1 MLNSPPPCSHSPSM
15 VLYEHIRLYSLR
27 KWIKMNWFPDAY
39 KTSGHSSAS
48 APNPIFSAISSV
60 LELPV
65 LDTFLKDRT
74 LVTGV
79 LLTLLLVFITSYLKS
94 PWRKLPPSPPRIPIV
109 GNMSRLKNKKW
120 LFSSD
125 CKGRFSEVMYLDA
138 MGRQTIV
145 FNSLKSAYNVLERR
159 AGIYSG
165 RPRSIMVQEI
175 LNQGLG
181 VALMDYGELWRRLRR
196 AAHDPVSRTT
206 VQNYHPTQTKEAI
219 ILVSALLD
227 DPENR
232 HGHFQRAGASVILS
246 ILYDYP
252 TLESTNDKV
261 VMDIDDNINWTSHA
275 AVKASFVEYF
285 PWMIHIPQRFA
296 KWKREALMRAAER
309 YDIFLR
315 LFDRVRAD
323 IATGGERPSFSASL
337 LRNHDRYHL
346 SDPEMAIL
354 SGQMYTAGFETTS
367 TTLMWW
373 TLAMVAFPQ
382 VQRRAQAE
390 LDAVVGR
397 SRLPTF
403 ADAPHLPYVRAVV
416 REVLRWRPPV
426 PFGLPHAATE
436 DDWYEGMFI
445 PKGATCIANIWQC
458 NHDRAIFGE
467 DADDF
472 RPERHLDEGGELL
485 PGPIETN
492 QEGHLSFGF
501 GRRICVGK
509 YLANDTLF
517 ISTARI
523 LWATIIEHVLDENG
537 KEVVPDLEGFTDRG
551 LFIRP
556 APYDCKITPRFPE
569 VVSILSEERE
579 RFMD

>member
-1 MLNSPPPCSHSPSM
+1 MWPHSTP
-15 VLYEHIRLYSLR
+15 LR
-27 KWIKMNWFPDAY
+27 QLTI
-39 KTSGHSSAS
+39 
-48 APNPIFSAISSV
+48 
-60 LELPV
+60 LP
-65 LDTFLKDRT
+65 T

-109 GNMSRLKNKKW
+109 GNMSQLKNKKW

-165 RPRSIMVQEI
+165 RPRFIIAQEI
-175 LNQGLG
+175 LNEGLG
-181 VALMDYGELWRRLRR
+181 MVLMDYGEPSKLSPYSDKRG
-196 AAHDPVSRTT
+196 
-206 VQNYHPTQTKEAI
+206 Q

-227 DPENR
+227 DPQNR
-232 HGHFQRAGASVILS
+232 HGHFQRAGTSNILS

-252 TLESTNDKV
+252 TLESANDKAV
-261 VMDIDDNINWTSHA
+261 EDINRSVQWSSQ
-275 AVKASFVEYF
+275 AVSRTFLVEFF
-285 PWMIHIPQRFA
+285 PWMIHVPKGLGFFRDAFERSAQRA
-296 KWKREALMRAAER
+296 DM
-309 YDIFLR
+309 YLR
-315 LFDRVRAD
+315 LFDRVRVDLAS
-323 IATGGERPSFSASL
+323 GGDRPSFSASL
-337 LRNHDRYHL
+337 MQNHDRYHL
-346 SDPEMAIL
+346 SEREMVSL
-354 SGQMYTAGFETTS
+354 SGQLYGAGSETTS

-390 LDAVVGR
+390 LDAVVGC

-403 ADAPHLPYVRAVV
+403 TDAPHLPYVRAVV
-416 REVLRWRPPV
+416 REVLRWRPP
-426 PFGLPHAATE
+426 
-436 DDWYEGMFI
+436 GMFI

-509 YLANDTLF
+509 HLANDTLF

-523 LWATIIEHVLDENG
+523 LWATTIEHVLDENG
-537 KEVVPDLEGFTDRG
+537 KEVVPDLEGFTDG
-551 LFIRP
+551 DCLS
-556 APYDCKITPRFPE
+556 PYDCKITPRFPE

>member
-1 MLNSPPPCSHSPSM
+1 M
-15 VLYEHIRLYSLR
+15 VLYEPSRLYTLR
-27 KWIKMNWFPDAY
+27 KWINIKWFPDAY
-39 KTSGHSSAS
+39 NT
-48 APNPIFSAISSV
+48 SAISSV
-60 LELPV
+60 LKLPI

-79 LLTLLLVFITSYLKS
+79 LLILIFAFITSYLTS

-109 GNMSRLKNKKW
+109 GNMSQLKNKKW

-125 CKGRFSEVMYLDA
+125 CKGRFSEVMHLDA
-138 MGRQTIV
+138 MGRQTII
-145 FNSLKSAYNVLERR
+145 FNSLKSAYNVLEQRT
-159 AGIYSG
+159 GNYSG
-165 RPRSIMVQEI
+165 RPRFIIAQEI
-175 LNQGLG
+175 LYEGLG
-181 VALMDYGELWRRLRR
+181 VVMMDYGELWRRLRR
-196 AAHDPVSRTT
+196 AAHDAVSRTAIR
-206 VQNYHPTQTKEAI
+206 NYHPTQTKEAT
-219 ILVSALLD
+219 ILVSALLE
-227 DPENR
+227 DPQNR
-232 HGHFQRAGASVILS
+232 HGHFQRAGASAILS

-252 TLESTNDKV
+252 TLESSNEKIV
-261 VMDIDDNINWTSHA
+261 VDIDDNLNWSSRAAARTS
-275 AVKASFVEYF
+275 VVEFF

-296 KWKREALMRAAER
+296 KWKREALMRAAQR

-346 SDPEMAIL
+346 SEREMTFL
-354 SGQMYTAGFETTS
+354 SGQMYIAGFETTS

-403 ADAPHLPYVRAVV
+403 EDAPHLPYVRAVV

-426 PFGLPHAATE
+426 PFGVPHAATE

-445 PKGATCIANIWQC
+445 PKGATCLANIWQC

-492 QEGHLSFGF
+492 QEGHVSFGF

-517 ISTARI
+517 ISTARM
-523 LWATIIEHVLDENG
+523 LWATTIERVLDENE
-537 KEVVPDLEGFTDRG
+537 KEVVPDTDT
-551 LFIRP
+551 FIDMGVFIHP
-556 APYDCKITPRFPE
+556 TPYDCRIRPRFPE

-579 RFMD
+579 RFKGD

>member
-1 MLNSPPPCSHSPSM
+1 MPQ
-15 VLYEHIRLYSLR
+15 
-27 KWIKMNWFPDAY
+27 
-39 KTSGHSSAS
+39 
-48 APNPIFSAISSV
+48 
-60 LELPV
+60 LEN
-65 LDTFLKDRT
+65 T
-74 LVTGV
+74 
-79 LLTLLLVFITSYLKS
+79 
-94 PWRKLPPSPPRIPIV
+94 
-109 GNMSRLKNKKW
+109 KW

-125 CKGRFSEVMYLDA
+125 CKGRFSKVMHLDVL
-138 MGRQTIV
+138 GRQTIV

-159 AGIYSG
+159 TGNYSG
-165 RPRSIMVQEI
+165 RPRFIMAQEI
-175 LNQGLG
+175 LNQSLG
-181 VALMDYGELWRRLRR
+181 MALMDYGELWRRSRR
-196 AAHDPVSRTT
+196 AAHDAVSRTT
-206 VQNYHPTQTKEAI
+206 VQNYHPTQTKEAT
-219 ILVSALLD
+219 ILVSALLE

-232 HGHFQRAGASVILS
+232 HSHFQRANASVILS

-252 TLESTNDKV
+252 TLESTNEKV
-261 VMDIDDNINWTSHA
+261 VMDIDSNFKWFSRA
-275 AVKASFVEYF
+275 AARTSFVEFF

-296 KWKREALMRAAER
+296 KWKREALMQAAER
-309 YDIFLR
+309 YDIFLG

-337 LRNHDRYHL
+337 LRKHDRYHL
-346 SDPEMAIL
+346 SEHEMTFL
-354 SGQMYTAGFETTS
+354 SGQIVGGFETTS
-367 TTLMWW
+367 TTLKWW
-373 TLAMVAFPQ
+373 TVAMVAFPQ

-403 ADAPHLPYVRAVV
+403 ADVPHLPYVRAVV
-416 REVLRWRPPV
+416 REVLRWRPPL
-426 PFGLPHAATE
+426 PFGVPHSATE

-492 QEGHLSFGF
+492 QEGHVSFGF

-523 LWATIIEHVLDENG
+523 LWATTIGHVLDENG
-537 KEVVPDLEGFTDRG
+537 KKVVPDLEGFTDGG
-551 LFIRP
+551 LLLRP

-569 VVSILSEERE
+569 VVSIFSEERE
-579 RFMD
+579 RFVD